1 MVRERLKPTAVLNSW
16 KALHCGALWAGRAR
30 KRLRPFILHKIERAE
45 MRLDPSKKAS
55 VRAFAPLCTNALRL
69 SKTSPNGYT
78 LDLAH
83 RIAHSGSHGQTGG
96 VSDGGGVQGENAE
109 SLRNGDAHSACLR
122 SEASRPRRAALLR
135 CWFLCCTGKLHG
147 SLSLRQSTEKKCPLS
162 FTHSAALTA
171 LPVHDVAPLHCPT
184 M

>member
-96 VSDGGGVQGENAE
+96 VSDEGGVQGENAE
-109 SLRNGDAHSACLR
+109 SLRNGDAHSACLC

-135 CWFLCCTGKLHG
+135 CWFLCCTGELHG
-147 SLSLRQSTEKKCPLS
+147 SSLLRRSAEAKCPPLS
-162 FTHSAALTA
+162 RTL
-171 LPVHDVAPLHCPT
+171 LC
-184 M
+184 